1 MIVKLVAKFAPWL
14 SPIPTAYFVSRSSM
28 AHLATPLE
36 IAIIIGV
43 VLELLGVATVH
54 TALNLY
60 RWNIKPACNKE
71 KGAWE
76 KAPLNLAIAACGV
89 YFGAVLLLS
98 VFLETFPS
106 LAAWAAAVFP
116 FVSLTGMATLAIIY
130 QHEER
135 VAKYIRKER
144 KPSSTEKQVEEKGKL
159 DTFVEK
165 NVSSRRVSTRLSREV
180 LLRDGWHCYYCG
192 VDMSDWNSGKIQIDH
207 FYPRKNGGT
216 NTPFNLVVSCYKC
229 NASKGAHIPSENEI
243 SEFRIHLVKTAS
255 LSTKEKVWLLDNL
268 GLVSKQSDIA
278 TALEITPSYVSSSL
292 KKKPDELP
300 NKLGELGQEILSVG
314 EWLDE
319 VSSDTNGSEPSVL
332 GPEDQGPATVAE
344 EAG

>member
-1 MIVKLVAKFAPWL
+1 MLVKLIAKFAPWL
-14 SPIPTAYFVSRSSM
+14 SPIPTAYFVARSSV

-135 VAKYIRKER
+135 VAKYIRKDARMVGANAVYYAIASRIITRINGKAAHEM
-144 KPSSTEKQVEEKGKL
+144 PALPASTSHNA
-159 DTFVEK
+159 DTDTIDTCMICELCGQEVH
-165 NVSSRRVSTRLSREV
+165 NGNMGSHRR
-180 LLRDGWHCYYCG
+180 WHCAAAMPADG
-192 VDMSDWNSGKIQIDH
+192 
-207 FYPRKNGGT
+207 
-216 NTPFNLVVSCYKC
+216 
-229 NASKGAHIPSENEI
+229 
-243 SEFRIHLVKTAS
+243 
-255 LSTKEKVWLLDNL
+255 
-268 GLVSKQSDIA
+268 
-278 TALEITPSYVSSSL
+278 
-292 KKKPDELP
+292 
-300 NKLGELGQEILSVG
+300 
-314 EWLDE
+314 
-319 VSSDTNGSEPSVL
+319 NGS
-332 GPEDQGPATVAE
+332 GAE
-344 EAG
+344 G